1 MLALLPVRVL
11 IDYRPALRQRTG
23 VGEYAHQ
30 LAAALVPRLAP
41 SGRLVLFSSS
51 WKDRLG
57 SAAVPGAETV
67 DARVPVKL
75 LNLAWHRLGWPAIER
90 FAGPV
95 DVAHS
100 MHPLLIPSRT
110 AAQVITIHD
119 LHFLDYADGPT
130 AEIRRDYPA
139 LAADHARRADAVLA
153 VSEYTAAQV
162 VQRLGV
168 DRSRITI
175 CSSGAPPWRPRDHAP
190 TDGPILFMGTI
201 EPRKNVAT
209 LLDAYEQLAGRR
221 PSTPP
226 LLLAGGAGFRSEA
239 IMARIARPPLAG
251 RVRHL
256 GYVSDPDR
264 EALYRSAAV
273 VVLPSLDEGFG
284 LPALEAMTL
293 GVPVV
298 ASNRGAL
305 PEVLGGAGVLVDP
318 LVASAIAGALER
330 VLTDPELAAACATRG
345 IARARNYSWDASAT
359 ALLIAYEQAVR
370 RRAERSTRRQ

>member
-1 MLALLPVRVL
+1 
-11 IDYRPALRQRTG
+11 
-23 VGEYAHQ
+23 
-30 LAAALVPRLAP
+30 
-41 SGRLVLFSSS
+41 
-51 WKDRLG
+51 
-57 SAAVPGAETV
+57 
-67 DARVPVKL
+67 
-75 LNLAWHRLGWPAIER
+75 
-90 FAGPV
+90 
-95 DVAHS
+95 
-100 MHPLLIPSRT
+100 
-110 AAQVITIHD
+110 
-119 LHFLDYADGPT
+119 
-130 AEIRRDYPA
+130 
-139 LAADHARRADAVLA
+139 
-153 VSEYTAAQV
+153 
-162 VQRLGV
+162 
-168 DRSRITI
+168 
-175 CSSGAPPWRPRDHAP
+175 
-190 TDGPILFMGTI
+190 
-201 EPRKNVAT
+201 
-209 LLDAYEQLAGRR
+209 
-221 PSTPP
+221 
-226 LLLAGGAGFRSEA
+226 
-239 IMARIARPPLAG
+239 MARIARPPLAG

-318 LVASAIAGALER
+318 LDASAIAGALER

>member
-1 MLALLPVRVL
+1 VRVL

-23 VGEYAHQ
+23 VGEYTHQ

-41 SGRLVLFSSS
+41 FGRLVLFSSS
-51 WKDRLG
+51 WKDRLA
-57 SAAVPGAETV
+57 SAPVPGAETV

-75 LNLAWHRLGWPAIER
+75 LNLAWHRLGRPAIER
-90 FAGPV
+90 FTGPV

-110 AAQVITIHD
+110 AAQVVTIHD
-119 LHFLDYADGPT
+119 LHFLDYADSTT

-139 LAADHARRADAVLA
+139 LAADHARRADAVIA
-153 VSEYTAAQV
+153 VSEYTAGQV
-162 VQRLGV
+162 VERLGV
-168 DRSRITI
+168 ERSRITI
-175 CSSGAPPWRPRDHAP
+175 CSSGAPPWRPRDQAP
-190 TDGPILFMGTI
+190 LEGPILFMGTI

-226 LLLAGGAGFRSEA
+226 LLLAGSAGFRSDA
-239 IMARIARPPLAG
+239 IMARIARSPLAG

-256 GYVSDPDR
+256 GYVSDPNR
-264 EALYRSAAV
+264 EALYRNAAV

-318 LVASAIAGALER
+318 LDASAIAGALER
-330 VLTDPELAAACATRG
+330 VLTDPELAAACAARG
-345 IARARNYSWDASAT
+345 IARSRNYSWDASAAT
-359 ALLIAYEQAVR
+359 LVTAYEQAVQ
-370 RRAERSTRRQ
+370 RRATTSTSRQ